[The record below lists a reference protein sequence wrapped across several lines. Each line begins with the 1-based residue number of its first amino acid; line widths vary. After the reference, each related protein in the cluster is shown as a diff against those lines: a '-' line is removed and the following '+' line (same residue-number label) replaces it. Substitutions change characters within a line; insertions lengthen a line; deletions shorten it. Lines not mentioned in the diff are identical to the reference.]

1 MKVLIN
7 SQVLY
12 KALANTVSR
21 IPSGE
26 IQITII
32 DNSLSIGF
40 VEVVVEAQSNEDFE
54 AVFERSQLLRL
65 FNVVSAVPE
74 QPICL
79 NLEPPFISFAEQ
91 LFV

>member
-1 MKVLIN
+1 MKVILN
-7 SQVLY
+7 SRVLY

-40 VEVVVEAQSNEDFE
+40 VEVVVEAESNELFE
-54 AVFERSQLLRL
+54 GTYERSQLLRL
-65 FNVVSAVPE
+65 FNVISAVPE

-79 NLEPPFISFAEQ
+79 KLEPPFISFADE

>member
-1 MKVLIN
+1 VKILLN

-32 DNSLSIGF
+32 DNFLSIGF
-40 VEVVVEAQSNEDFE
+40 VEVGVEAESKEPFE
-54 AVFERSQLLRL
+54 ASFERSQLLRL
-65 FNVVSAVPE
+65 FNVISAVPE

-79 NLEPPFISFAEQ
+79 
-91 LFV
+91 